1 MIGLVPKQEL
11 SSNTREGTLT
21 RAMASTISPVYWV
34 LARLRYWPGAP
45 VRPSS
50 MANAV
55 TPNSCGTA
63 PEQRS
68 ADQNKDKKRV
78 PYVNTALR
86 RLLLLRQLFR
96 KQLPSP
102 HG

>member
-1 MIGLVPKQEL
+1 MMGLVAKQEL
-11 SSNTREGTLT
+11 SSIPAEACL
-21 RAMASTISPVYWV
+21 RATASTISPVYWV
-34 LARLRYWPGAP
+34 LARLRYWPCAP
-45 VRPSS
+45 IRPSS
-50 MANAV
+50 TANAV
-55 TPNSCGTA
+55 TTNPCGTA
-63 PEQRS
+63 AEQRS

>member
-1 MIGLVPKQEL
+1 MIGLVAKQEL
-11 SSNTREGTLT
+11 SSIPAKACL
-21 RAMASTISPVYWV
+21 RAPWPRRSHPFYWM
-34 LARLRYWPGAP
+34 LARLRYWPCAP
-45 VRPSS
+45 TRPSS
-50 MANAV
+50 TANAV

-63 PEQRS
+63 PKQRS